1 MTGEHTDEYLEK
13 AVESEYDSCVTKH
26 GNFKNH
32 HEAYAVTLEE
42 VQEVTEAAS
51 VFPVIANGAMHEL
64 WNMIRKDE
72 AGEDAVAH
80 LENLERITE
89 ELVKEGIQVLA
100 MCRKWNGLIAK
111 ENEA

>member
-1 MTGEHTDEYLEK
+1 MTGENTDKYLEL
-13 AVESEYDSCVTKH
+13 AVESEYDNGITKH

-32 HEAYAVTLEE
+32 HEAYSVTLEE

-51 VFPVIANGAMHEL
+51 AFPVIANREMHEL

-72 AGEDAVAH
+72 TDGFQECIEKISDIA
-80 LENLERITE
+80 E
-89 ELVKEGIQVLA
+89 ELAKESIQVMA
-100 MCRKWNGLIAK
+100 MCRKWNDLLAK